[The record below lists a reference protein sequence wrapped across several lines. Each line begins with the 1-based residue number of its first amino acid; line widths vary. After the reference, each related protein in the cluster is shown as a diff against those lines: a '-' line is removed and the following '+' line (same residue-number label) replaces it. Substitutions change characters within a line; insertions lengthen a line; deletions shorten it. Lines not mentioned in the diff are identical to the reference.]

1 MGLGDGYFCE
11 WRFGALKSSWRR
23 MTLEEVGAWERQSGL
38 LPAELGGAIKDEPGQ
53 RRQRVDPT
61 RGQAPA
67 PRELGTSG
75 CRSRGCE
82 WLDKPLQLPAR

>member
-1 MGLGDGYFCE
+1 MGATE
-11 WRFGALKSSWRR
+11 WAASG
-23 MTLEEVGAWERQSGL
+23 GAW
-38 LPAELGGAIKDEPGQ
+38 GAIKDEPGQ

-82 WLDKPLQLPAR
+82 WLDKPLQIPTR